1 MDMFIFA
8 SPAMLL
14 VVIYNAK
21 ENVVIRLRHNQFSIH
36 FTILIYCMEM
46 QSYPLYRTRSMILL
60 E

>member
-36 FTILIYCMEM
+36 FTYLFIVWKCIHILCIA
-46 QSYPLYRTRSMILL
+46 PDL
-60 E
+60 